1 MLDEIEKQ
9 VRDHYG
15 LNEEANNGEKP
26 AAETEKTEKT
36 EKPKKAKKA
45 EVISE
50 DDEDILIIPSDAY
63 TLEDEDEEEYEE
75 E

>member
-1 MLDEIEKQ
+1 MLEEIEKQ

-26 AAETEKTEKT
+26 AAETEKT

-63 TLEDEDEEEYEE
+63 TLEDEDEEGYEE

>member
-1 MLDEIEKQ
+1 MKRQ
-9 VRDHYG
+9 
-15 LNEEANNGEKP
+15 
-26 AAETEKTEKT
+26 TEKT

-63 TLEDEDEEEYEE
+63 TLEDEDEERYEE

>member
-1 MLDEIEKQ
+1 MYKRQ
-9 VRDHYG
+9 
-15 LNEEANNGEKP
+15 EANNGEKP
-26 AAETEKTEKT
+26 AAETEKT

-63 TLEDEDEEEYEE
+63 TLEDRCV
-75 E
+75 

>member
-26 AAETEKTEKT
+26 AAEAEKT

-63 TLEDEDEEEYEE
+63 TLEDEDEERYEE

>member
-1 MLDEIEKQ
+1 MKRQTTVKSLPQ
-9 VRDHYG
+9 
-15 LNEEANNGEKP
+15 
-26 AAETEKTEKT
+26 
-36 EKPKKAKKA
+36 KPKKAKKA

-63 TLEDEDEEEYEE
+63 TLEDEDEERYEE